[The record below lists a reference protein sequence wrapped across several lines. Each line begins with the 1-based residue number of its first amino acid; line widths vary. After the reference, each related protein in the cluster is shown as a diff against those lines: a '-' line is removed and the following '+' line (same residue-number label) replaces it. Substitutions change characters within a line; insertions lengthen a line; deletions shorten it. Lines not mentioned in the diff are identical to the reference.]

1 MGENGMMFLNNIFK
15 LVKTDGFS
23 LFGDYDLIA
32 KIEEKDFEE
41 LGKIVLNKIRT
52 MGETIDKNI
61 NWIKILREEN
71 EC

>member
-1 MGENGMMFLNNIFK
+1 MMFLNNIFK